1 MLNQANDFKGLQM
14 AVECTQYADML
25 ANVRQTG
32 AENEVESRGK
42 TLGKS
47 HFPNLAW
54 HRRRHSYHFTHH
66 SIATPRICCS
76 MSQLLGVQAGVT
88 VNNFV

>member
-25 ANVRQTG
+25 ANVKQTG

-54 HRRRHSYHFTHH
+54 NRRRLSYNFTPH
-66 SIATPRICCS
+66 SIATRSICCS
-76 MSQLLGVQAGVT
+76 MSQPLHAKTRVT